1 MEALTKLAE
10 HYGDVALAEPRD
22 PFEAIVWENAGYL
35 VDDERRGEVFRRLRD
50 DIGVEPPALL
60 SAGHKRIER
69 ALTGGGMQPGHR
81 AAKVLRSAELAVEVA
96 DGELLQTL
104 RSLDARNARAS
115 LKRFPGVADPG
126 ADKLMLLAGLSD
138 APALDSNGLRVL
150 VRLGAIEEL
159 KSYQAT
165 YKLGVAYLRAHGV
178 DSAAAALRAFVLL
191 RHHGRELCKRS
202 SPLCAPCPLRSVC
215 PSAR

>member
-1 MEALTKLAE
+1 M
-10 HYGDVALAEPRD
+10 
-22 PFEAIVWENAGYL
+22 WENCGYL
-35 VDDERRGEVFRRLRD
+35 VDDERRAEVYNRLRD
-50 DIGVEPPALL
+50 SIGVEPAALL
-60 SAGHKRIER
+60 SAGHER
-69 ALTGGGMQPGHR
+69 VELALAGGGMQPAHR
-81 AAKVLRSAELAVEVA
+81 AAKVLRAAELAIEAA
-96 DGELLQTL
+96 DGDLMATL
-104 RSLDARNARAS
+104 RSLDARRARAL

-150 VRLGAIEEL
+150 VRLGTIEEQ

-165 YKLGVAYLRAHGV
+165 YKAGAAYLRAHGI
-178 DSAAAALRAFVLL
+178 DSAAESVKAFGLL

-202 SPLCAPCPLRSVC
+202 TPICGPCPLRRRC